1 MNNNDVEKDI
11 RNSDFYKYLI
21 LDIKD
26 NYSKN
31 TDDLTKSR
39 EQKLSCCFC
48 LPMRIGVIV
57 MLLGA
62 LVITLNLIN
71 TALTFQRE

>member
-1 MNNNDVEKDI
+1 MGNNPVDI
-11 RNSDFYKYLI
+11 RKSDFYKYLI

-39 EQKLSCCFC
+39 ELKLHCCFC